1 MSRQTIWVP
10 DCTLAESGRLQY
22 YRSNEYLPDALPIP
36 LCEIGLLF
44 DSPSVANLNLRQYP
58 LVSLPAGRLTHL
70 QMFRLGLY
78 FYIIL
83 YSLFPELRPLLG
95 PNGEQNRTVTFSLI
109 LLTAMR
115 YLAGT

>member
-1 MSRQTIWVP
+1 M
-10 DCTLAESGRLQY
+10 LAEYGRLQY
-22 YRSNEYLPDALPIP
+22 YRSNEHFPDALPISLREIALAFEGP
-36 LCEIGLLF
+36 LA
-44 DSPSVANLNLRQYP
+44 ANLDLPQYP